1 MFWQSVE
8 ELEAQKEMRKVE
20 SKEEKMVRKGMQAL
34 QNIEEGKKQ
43 SKTKAKSKVRQRCH
57 EGAEEEQEPAT
68 RRWSKRKRGQCSGR
82 SRTLATKH
90 REGVNTLIAITPE
103 GVNTVE
109 EMQEWEEVE
118 MAVDSGAT
126 ETVVGEDMI
135 KGVET
140 KEGEAARRGVQYEVA
155 SGELIPNLGEKSFL
169 A

>member
-1 MFWQSVE
+1 MSLTTLKNTE
-8 ELEAQKEMRKVE
+8 EA
-20 SKEEKMVRKGMQAL
+20 
-34 QNIEEGKKQ
+34 KKQ
-43 SKTKAKSKVRQRCH
+43 SETEAKSKVRQRCNG
-57 EGAEEEQEPAT
+57 GAEEENERVR
-68 RRWSKRKRGQCSGR
+68 RRWGRAKLEQYSSR
-82 SRTLATKH
+82 SRTFATKQ

-140 KEGEAARRGVQYEVA
+140 KQG
-155 SGELIPNLGEKSFL
+155 
-169 A
+169 